1 MDEDKICTNHE
12 RNIVLMGFMG
22 SGKSVVGRELSRI
35 MRRKLV
41 DTDME
46 IVRRHRMGISA
57 IFAKHGEELFRKWE
71 AEVAYELAMA
81 RNIVIA
87 TGGGLVTNGNA
98 LDELSVFGF
107 TVYLSWPFEVLYERV
122 RRTGRH
128 RPLVQH
134 YGRDGLA
141 KLFAERE
148 QRYRTAELEISALVY
163 SPQVIARVIR
173 HAFKS

>member
-1 MDEDKICTNHE
+1 MLT
-12 RNIVLMGFMG
+12 GFMG

-35 MRRKLV
+35 MHRRLV

-46 IVRRHRMGISA
+46 VVRRHRLGISA

-71 AEVAYELAMA
+71 AEVAYELSMA
-81 RNIVIA
+81 RNLVIA
-87 TGGGLVTNGNA
+87 TGGGLVTNGQA
-98 LDELSVFGF
+98 LDELRVFGF
-107 TVYLSWPFEVLYERV
+107 TVYLSWPFEVLYERI

-148 QRYRTAELEISALVY
+148 GRYRWADLEIGASGY